1 MKMSKENIWLI
12 YTPRRK
18 KVFSDDVEVKCL
30 DTKNSPDLDRFN
42 ILNLVSNHKQFV
54 QGNRY

>member
-54 QGNRY
+54 

>member
-30 DTKNSPDLDRFN
+30 DTKNSPDPDRFN

-54 QGNRY
+54 